1 MSVESTKISKRKQN
15 APFRDTL
22 LTEKPPF
29 QNQIWSIPAHIFNQK
44 SGHSQFSTI
53 KALLLEIEALL
64 LHAKPLLLQPKIR
77 PLFADYHTNITAQK
91 SPHFSTL

>member
-1 MSVESTKISKRKQN
+1 LSAESTQITKRKQN
-15 APFRDTL
+15 TPFRDTL

-29 QNQIWSIPAHIFNQK
+29 QNQIWNIPNFIFSQK
-44 SGHSQFSTI
+44 SGNSQFSTI

>member
-1 MSVESTKISKRKQN
+1 LSVESTQITKRKQN

-29 QNQIWSIPAHIFNQK
+29 QNQIWSIPHPVFIQK

-64 LHAKPLLLQPKIR
+64 LHAKPMLLQPKIR
-77 PLFADYHTNITAQK
+77 PLFTDYHTNNTAQK
-91 SPHFSTL
+91 SPHFSIL